1 MCSNDMTYDYDMKS
15 IAEIGLARLF
25 VPAMEYV
32 KNMFRIGH
40 APFLARYRLP
50 MNSAIWFLLRD

>member
-40 APFLARYRLP
+40 APFLARY
-50 MNSAIWFLLRD
+50 